1 MTIILLCPDTEVLTD
16 GGCFV
21 EDVSCGENETFVGC
35 LAPGV
40 EVVSLAQGEDMG
52 R

>member
-1 MTIILLCPDTEVLTD
+1 MSEVLSD

-40 EVVSLAQGEDMG
+40 GSVTSTRGG
-52 R
+52 HG